1 MKPKTPTLEQL
12 AAVADSLG
20 MNLSTADL
28 ESFQGLIAG
37 SLDSYKLVDDLT
49 PPGPDVAPA
58 KRSMG
63 VRPTP
68 EENPY
73 GAWYV
78 KTSIVDPD
86 ANGPLKGKRVV
97 IKDNTQVAGVQMMN
111 GSASLAGYVAD
122 ADATVVTRL
131 LQAGAEIAGKSVCED
146 LCFSG
151 GGHTPATGPVRNP
164 WNPDHAAGGSSGGS
178 GALVALRE
186 VDMAIGGDQGGSI
199 RMPAGWCGIV
209 GHKPTHGL
217 VPYTGAFPIEAT
229 VDHLGP
235 MTHNVHD
242 AALMLS
248 VIAGPD
254 GHDQRQMTH
263 IDKVD
268 YVAELA
274 RGGKGMRIGVVKEGF
289 GWPDLSHSGSDAAV
303 RERITALKD
312 AGMEVEEISIP
323 EHLMGIHIWNVIAI
337 EGAANQMV
345 KLRGYGINHKG
356 LYSTSLMDAFNSG
369 IKAHINDVSE
379 TVKMTTLMGLFL
391 INQYGGTYYAKAQNL
406 SPWLKAAYDRVLGA
420 YDLLMMPTLPM
431 PATAIPAADCPRE
444 EFVARALEMLNNT
457 APFDVTGHPAI
468 SVPAGLVDGLP
479 ASMMLIG
486 TSFDDATVLR
496 GAAAYEEAVGG
507 FPAPPAAK
515 R

>member
-1 MKPKTPTLEQL
+1 MKPKPPTHEQL
-12 AAVADSLG
+12 FEIADSLG
-20 MNLSTADL
+20 MELSVDDVA
-28 ESFQGLIAG
+28 SFQGLISA
-37 SLDSYKLVDDLT
+37 SLASYKAIDDVT
-49 PPGPDVAPA
+49 PPGPEVAPA
-58 KRSMG
+58 LRSTG
-63 VRPTP
+63 VRPEP
-68 EENPY
+68 ADNAY

-78 KTSIVDPD
+78 KTSIVDPN
-86 ANGPLKGKRVV
+86 ASGPLKGKRVV

-111 GSASLAGYVAD
+111 GSASLLGYVAD

-131 LQAGAEIAGKSVCED
+131 LQAGAEIAGKAVCED

-178 GALVALRE
+178 AALVALGE

-229 VDHLGP
+229 LDHLGP
-235 MTHNVHD
+235 MTRSVKD

-254 GHDQRQMTH
+254 GHDERQPAH
-263 IDKVD
+263 IENVD
-268 YVAELA
+268 YVAEVA
-274 RGGKGMRIGVVKEGF
+274 KGGKGLKVGVVTEGF
-289 GWPDLSHSGSDAAV
+289 GWPGLSHAGSDKAV
-303 RERITALKD
+303 RDHISALKD
-312 AGMEVEEISIP
+312 AGMVVEEISIP
-323 EHLMGIHIWNVIAI
+323 EHLLGIDIWNVIAI

-345 KLRGYGINHKG
+345 KLRGYGLNHKG
-356 LYSTSLMDAFNSG
+356 LYSSTLMEAFNSG

-379 TVKMTTLMGLFL
+379 TVKMTTLMGLYL
-391 INQYGGTYYAKAQNL
+391 INEYGGTYYAKAQNL
-406 SPWLKAAYDRVLGA
+406 SPWLKAAYDRKLA
-420 YDLLMMPTLPM
+420 EYDLLMMPTLPM
-431 PATAIPAADCPRE
+431 PATAIPSPDAPRE

-468 SVPAGLVDGLP
+468 SVPAGLADGLP
-479 ASMMLIG
+479 AGMMLIG
-486 TSFDDATVLR
+486 KSFDDATVLR

-507 FPAPPAAK
+507 FPTPPA